1 MKSRVSRELG
11 IVTAES
17 SSKGCFFNF
26 MKFIV
31 YIIQS
36 ENDGSFY
43 IGFTSDIEQRL
54 SYHNSGKSRYTSRK
68 MPWHL
73 VYTETY
79 STRSEAMRRERF
91 LKKQRNREF
100 YERLINEKNSKE

>member
-1 MKSRVSRELG
+1 MRSRVSRILG
-11 IVTAES
+11 IVTAGS
-17 SSKGCFFNF
+17 ISRKGWCFFVI

-68 MPWHL
+68 CPGVCVIPKL
-73 VYTETY
+73 I
-79 STRSEAMRRERF
+79 
-91 LKKQRNREF
+91 QRVRK
-100 YERLINEKNSKE
+100 L